1 MSPRRTSRAGREA
14 WAHQQ
19 RRRRVTR
26 FRAMELASVLALEG
40 NCAVPGSGWDA
51 AEKQHLMARSNVE
64 AAAAAVTALAL
75 CTECPVVRRVDCG
88 PSWTVT
94 RAWLLAGHGFVAGSM
109 TLPRR
114 STIPGRGLG
123 LPDSAG

>member
-75 CTECPVVRRVDCG
+75 CTECPVVEACRLWAELDRYTG
-88 PSWTVT
+88 LAAGRSWIRGREYDPATT
-94 RAWLLAGHGFVAGSM
+94 INNSRAWSGS
-109 TLPRR
+109 
-114 STIPGRGLG
+114 
-123 LPDSAG
+123 A